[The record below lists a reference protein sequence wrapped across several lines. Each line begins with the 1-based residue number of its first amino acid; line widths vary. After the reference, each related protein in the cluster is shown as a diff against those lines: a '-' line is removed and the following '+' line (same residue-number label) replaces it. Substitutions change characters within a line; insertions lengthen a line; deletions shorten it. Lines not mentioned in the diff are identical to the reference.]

1 MLELSTS
8 EHVGWAALWLGCRAE
23 CLCLAFVQ
31 RLAASWLLRVFA
43 HLWEHTVQGLLVLL
57 YLQKIPLQAL
67 EVEAPVPRPPT
78 VPFLALEHVSH
89 RLRMQTGSNNRMST
103 HTAPT

>member
-1 MLELSTS
+1 MSAGL
-8 EHVGWAALWLGCRAE
+8 HCGWAVAFSACALLCAKAGCQ
-23 CLCLAFVQ
+23 L
-31 RLAASWLLRVFA
+31 LLRVFV

-67 EVEAPVPRPPT
+67 DVGAPVPRPPT

-89 RLRMQTGSNNRMST
+89 RLRMTGSNNRLSM